1 MLSKIVLLLL
11 LILGVLSIKLSS
23 AKEILS
29 LDYYNN
35 YFKLIINLG
44 KFVSQDL
51 LYLMNYFK
59 MQILY
64 YDFSNKFGVESN
76 DIL

>member
-1 MLSKIVLLLL
+1 MVLLLL

-44 KFVSQDL
+44 NFVSQDL